1 MFKPLGDRVLLRPAT
16 QEKMTT
22 SGIVLPDS
30 AKKESQEGVIV
41 SLGDGRNDD
50 GQTVDWADLGL
61 KEGTRVLYDK
71 YGPDEVEI
79 DGVEMKIA
87 KLSQLLGII
96 E

>member
-16 QEKMTT
+16 QEKVTT

-30 AKKESQEGVIV
+30 AKKESQEGVV
-41 SLGDGRNDD
+41 VALGDGRNDD
-50 GQTVDWADLGL
+50 GQTVDWASLGL

-79 DGVEMKIA
+79 DGTEMKIA